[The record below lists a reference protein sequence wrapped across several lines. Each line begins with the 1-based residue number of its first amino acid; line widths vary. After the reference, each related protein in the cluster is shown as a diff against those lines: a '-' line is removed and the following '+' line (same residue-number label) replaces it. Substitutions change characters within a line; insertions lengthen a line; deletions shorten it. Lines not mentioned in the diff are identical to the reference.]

1 MSSEDG
7 FTPEIRNSPDSSREE
22 SKKSNCITHNSITT
36 METQTLSTLISY
48 AAPAITAAAG
58 WLAGKRKRRNDFL
71 KNMQDS
77 IDILSMENKRLLED
91 LTNVNREVVA
101 LRRENGE
108 LKYSVDQLCKENVQ
122 LKDEVRNLKNRI
134 TNA

>member
-1 MSSEDG
+1 
-7 FTPEIRNSPDSSREE
+7 
-22 SKKSNCITHNSITT
+22 
-36 METQTLSTLISY
+36 METQIATIITDCLVPIV
-48 AAPAITAAAG
+48 TAAAG

-77 IDILSMENKRLLED
+77 IDILSMENKRLIED

-101 LRRENGE
+101 LRKENGE

-122 LKDEVRNLKNRI
+122 LKTEVQDLRKQI
-134 TNA
+134 TNAPA

>member
-1 MSSEDG
+1 
-7 FTPEIRNSPDSSREE
+7 
-22 SKKSNCITHNSITT
+22 

-48 AAPAITAAAG
+48 AAPALTAAAG

-77 IDILSMENKRLLED
+77 IDILSMENKRLIED

-101 LRRENGE
+101 LRKENGE
-108 LKYSVDQLCKENVQ
+108 LKYSVDKLCRENAQ
-122 LKDEVRNLKNRI
+122 LKTEVQDLRKQL
-134 TNA
+134 TQGPA

>member
-1 MSSEDG
+1 
-7 FTPEIRNSPDSSREE
+7 
-22 SKKSNCITHNSITT
+22 

-77 IDILSMENKRLLED
+77 IDILSMENKRLIED
-91 LTNVNREVVA
+91 LTTVNREVVA
-101 LRRENGE
+101 LRKENGE
-108 LKYSVDQLCKENVQ
+108 LKYSVDQLCRENAQ
-122 LKDEVRNLKNRI
+122 LKTEVQDLRKQI
-134 TNA
+134 TNAPA